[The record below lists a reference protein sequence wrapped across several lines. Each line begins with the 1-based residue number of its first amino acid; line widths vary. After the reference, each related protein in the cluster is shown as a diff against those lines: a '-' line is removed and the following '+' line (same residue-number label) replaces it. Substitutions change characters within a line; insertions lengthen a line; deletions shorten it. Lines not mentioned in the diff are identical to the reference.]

1 MLIRAD
7 LRKVTLRELT
17 DFLKA
22 INDNLRGH
30 SKMTVAGKKE
40 EVVNRLG
47 TFIISLLMNDN
58 KSSIQT
64 VVNIANAT
72 FGKKLC
78 WNFVN
83 GVLVTNS
90 KSSNK
95 STKPPKPAQ
104 SLPTDIS
111 FKTNPFF
118 APMIKLTPYQLVP
131 VTNDRSSKYI
141 HFGLS
146 DEHRKLLATTSTDGQ
161 SIHQIRF
168 YCCKAN
174 AVDSTEAL
182 VDFPNVCEIRI
193 NGNVIGGNAL
203 RGLKNKPGTVNP
215 PDLTVLMRK
224 GGLNSIEFVY
234 CNTDVAYLCALYMVQ
249 RTPISAL
256 INSMTEKQISKEAVI
271 ERLQEKQQ
279 EDEVVLESETLST
292 KCPLAFTRIVTPIR
306 SVHCNHLQCF
316 DANTFLVMNEQT
328 PTWSC
333 PVCYK
338 IVPDWNDFVVDGYF
352 AEILKNTPEHIEN
365 VKVEPDGNIIVIDVP
380 LSDGEE
386 QASDGEGQEIKE
398 AVVHLL
404 DDDDDDNN
412 ENIPNLNSNEQEP
425 FLKKRRLDVID
436 LTLSD
441 DD

>member
-1 MLIRAD
+1 M
-7 LRKVTLRELT
+7 
-17 DFLKA
+17 
-22 INDNLRGH
+22 NDNLRGH
-30 SKMTVAGKKE
+30 LKMTVAGKKE

-64 VVNIANAT
+64 VVNIANTT
-72 FGKKLC
+72 FRKKLC

-90 KSSNK
+90 KLSNK

-141 HFGLS
+141 HLGLS
-146 DEHRKLLATTSTDGQ
+146 DEHRKLLATTSTNGQ
-161 SIHQIRF
+161 FIHQITF

-174 AVDSTEAL
+174 A
-182 VDFPNVCEIRI
+182 
-193 NGNVIGGNAL
+193 AL

-234 CNTDVAYLCALYMVQ
+234 YNTDVAYLCALYMVQ

-256 INSMTEKQISKEAVI
+256 INSMTEKQISKETVI

-338 IVPDWNDFVVDGYF
+338 IVPDWNDFIVDGYF

-380 LSDGEE
+380 VSDGEE
-386 QASDGEGQEIKE
+386 QDSDGEGQEIKE
-398 AVVHLL
+398 TVVHLL

-412 ENIPNLNSNEQEP
+412 ENIPNSNSSEQEP
-425 FLKKRRLDVID
+425 LLKKQRLDVID